1 MRLPRRSFLRNAAV
15 AAAGFTILPR
25 HVLGRGFVPP
35 SETLNHV
42 IVGCG
47 GISGSGAHFG
57 DHMKGAHRVLAV
69 CDVDDN
75 HARNRV
81 NQVKAAGGV
90 RDLDGLLRVRALGAS
105 RCGATATAA
114 MLQARDE
121 VTTARVELSE
131 LDALG
136 TAAGPRYTE
145 RALSMI
151 ER

>member
-1 MRLPRRSFLRNAAV
+1 MRLPRRSFLRKAAV
-15 AAAGFTILPR
+15 AAVGFTIIPR

-81 NQVKAAGGV
+81 NQVKAAGGNTPLST
-90 RDLDGLLRVRALGAS
+90 RDFREVIGLADADVVHVCTPPHWHGVIAAQAARAGKAVWCEIGRASCRERVS
-105 RCGATATAA
+105 SP
-114 MLQARDE
+114 
-121 VTTARVELSE
+121 V
-131 LDALG
+131 
-136 TAAGPRYTE
+136 
-145 RALSMI
+145 
-151 ER
+151 